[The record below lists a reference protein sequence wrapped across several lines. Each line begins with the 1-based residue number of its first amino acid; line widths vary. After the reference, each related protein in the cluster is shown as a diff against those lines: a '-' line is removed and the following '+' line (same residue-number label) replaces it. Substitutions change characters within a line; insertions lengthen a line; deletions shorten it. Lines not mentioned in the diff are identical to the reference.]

1 MKNLLT
7 SLLCLAAFT
16 AWGQTDILDART
28 NYSVGQTV
36 TVTGIVTSDGNLGIV
51 RYLQDETAGI
61 ALYPGGQWTQ
71 NGWPDPQPGDELTK
85 LLLETMGTLKA
96 KS

>member
-36 TVTGIVTSDGNLGIV
+36 TVTGIVTS
-51 RYLQDETAGI
+51 TATS
-61 ALYPGGQWTQ
+61 ASSAT
-71 NGWPDPQPGDELTK
+71 
-85 LLLETMGTLKA
+85 
-96 KS
+96 SR

>member
-1 MKNLLT
+1 MHNRMKNLLT

-36 TVTGIVTSDGNLGIV
+36 TVTGIVTSD
-51 RYLQDETAGI
+51 
-61 ALYPGGQWTQ
+61 PMM
-71 NGWPDPQPGDELTK
+71 K
-85 LLLETMGTLKA
+85 
-96 KS
+96 KSCLSD